1 MTVSRI
7 EGDQVNCVWT
17 NWDGRLESERFPID
31 VLQKF

>member
-1 MTVSRI
+1 MTVFRI
-7 EGDQVNCVWT
+7 EGDQVNCAWT